1 MKKLLCILL
10 ALAVVLCGFSGCGGR
25 EEESGIALTVNGT
38 PLDADL
44 FRYYLDIAFA
54 DPSLTGKEARIN
66 YATEQCI
73 RYVAVNSAF
82 AQRSLR
88 LTPAERAETA
98 ETANALWSIF
108 GEHYKNVGVSKQTY
122 LKIRMSLAYTERLR
136 YALYDTGGAS
146 PLPDETLQAYF
157 AAYYVAFKVLRGHLY
172 GTDVYGNRVALTE
185 EQLSALR
192 EKYRAAASQIN
203 GGVAI
208 DFVYASLITSGNEEV
223 RQSLTTEVL
232 SEGDLTYPQGFYGA
246 VRGLQEN
253 KAGVMEFG
261 DEIYLV
267 YRANILLDGDLFKN
281 YRAACLAA
289 VSEPYLQSEINL
301 MCNGYSSV
309 RDAGVVQRCYED
321 VREGRKK

>member
-1 MKKLLCILL
+1 L
-10 ALAVVLCGFSGCGGR
+10 ALAVVLCGFSGCGAA
-25 EEESGIALTVNGT
+25 EEEARIALTVNGT
-38 PLDADL
+38 PLDAEL

-82 AQRSLR
+82 TQRGLR
-88 LTPAERAETA
+88 LTSAERAETA
-98 ETANALWSIF
+98 QTANALWSIF
-108 GEHYKNVGVSKQTY
+108 GGHYKNVGVSKQAY

-146 PLPDETLQAYF
+146 PLPDETLQSYF
-157 AAYYVAFKVLRGHLY
+157 AAYYVAFKVLRGRLY

-223 RQSLTTEVL
+223 RQSLTTEVI

-267 YRANILLDGDLFKN
+267 YRVGILLDGDLFKN

-289 VSEPYLQSEINL
+289 VSEPYLQSEINQ

-309 RDAGVVQRCYED
+309 RDANVVQRCYET
-321 VREGRKK
+321 VKEGRKSR

>member
-1 MKKLLCILL
+1 MKKIICVLL
-10 ALAVVLCGFSGCGGR
+10 ALAVVLCGLSGCGAA
-25 EEESGIALTVNGT
+25 EEESVALTVNGT
-38 PLDADL
+38 PLDAEL
-44 FRYYLDIAFA
+44 FRYYLDLAFA
-54 DPSLTGKEARIN
+54 QPNLTGKEARIN

-82 AQRSLR
+82 AQRGLR
-88 LTPAERAETA
+88 LTPAERDETA
-98 ETANALWSIF
+98 QTANALWGVF

-122 LKIRMSLAYTERLR
+122 LKIRLSLAYTERLR

-157 AAYYVAFKVLRGHLY
+157 AAYYVAFKVLRGRLY
-172 GTDVYGNRVALTE
+172 GTDYYGNRVPLTE
-185 EQLSALR
+185 EQLSELR
-192 EKYRAAASQIN
+192 EKYRAAAGQIN

-223 RQSLTTEVL
+223 RQSLTTEVIA
-232 SEGDLTYPQGFYGA
+232 EGDLNYPEGFYGA
-246 VRGLQEN
+246 VRGMQEN

-281 YRAACLAA
+281 YREACLIA
-289 VSEPYLQSEINL
+289 VSEPYLQSEINR

-309 RDAGVVQRCYED
+309 RSGGVVQRCYDE
-321 VREGRKK
+321 VREGRK